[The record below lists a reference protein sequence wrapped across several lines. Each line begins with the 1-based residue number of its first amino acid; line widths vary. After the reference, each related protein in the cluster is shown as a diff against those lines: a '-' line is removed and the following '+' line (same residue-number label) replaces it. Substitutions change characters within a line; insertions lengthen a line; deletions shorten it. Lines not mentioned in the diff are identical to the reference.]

1 MAEKQPTE
9 SSSLLPTSVATTMG
23 APSSFSSSTPS
34 HAWKFGLVLVSLSGI
49 LHTANNFLI
58 QFFEV
63 DALELLLVRSAAQAV
78 VLGLIAATATDSNLL
93 PSTLATKIYV
103 ALQALLA
110 GIRLY
115 LNFR

>member
-9 SSSLLPTSVATTMG
+9 RSSLLPTSVATTMG
-23 APSSFSSSTPS
+23 APSSSISTPS
-34 HAWKFGLVLVSLSGI
+34 HAWKFGIVLVSLSGI

-78 VLGLIAATATDSNLL
+78 VLGLIAATADSNLL
-93 PSTLATKIYV
+93 PSTLPTKIYV
-103 ALQALLA
+103 ALQAMLA

>member
-9 SSSLLPTSVATTMG
+9 RSSLLPTSVASTMG
-23 APSSFSSSTPS
+23 APSSSPS
-34 HAWKFGLVLVSLSGI
+34 HAWKFGIVLVSLSGI
-49 LHTANNFLI
+49 LHTANNFLV

-93 PSTLATKIYV
+93 PSTLATKFYV

>member
-1 MAEKQPTE
+1 MAAKQPSET
-9 SSSLLPTSVATTMG
+9 SSLLPTSVVSTMNV
-23 APSSFSSSTPS
+23 PNSSSAS
-34 HAWKFGLVLVSLSGI
+34 RAWKFGIVLVSLSGI

-78 VLGLIAATATDSNLL
+78 ILGLIAATADSNLL
-93 PSTLATKIYV
+93 PSTFATKIYV
-103 ALQALLA
+103 AIQALLA

>member
-9 SSSLLPTSVATTMG
+9 RSSLLPTSVGNTMG
-23 APSSFSSSTPS
+23 APSSSTPS
-34 HAWKFGLVLVSLSGI
+34 HAWKFGIVLVSLSGI

-78 VLGLIAATATDSNLL
+78 VLGLIAATADSNLL

-103 ALQALLA
+103 ALQAMLA

>member
-9 SSSLLPTSVATTMG
+9 RSSLLPTSVATTI
-23 APSSFSSSTPS
+23 PSSSTPS
-34 HAWKFGLVLVSLSGI
+34 HAWKFGIVLVSLSGI

-78 VLGLIAATATDSNLL
+78 VLGLIAATADSNLL

-103 ALQALLA
+103 ALQAMLA

>member
-9 SSSLLPTSVATTMG
+9 RSSLLPTSVGNTMG
-23 APSSFSSSTPS
+23 VPSSSPS
-34 HAWKFGLVLVSLSGI
+34 QAWKFGIVLVSLSGI

-78 VLGLIAATATDSNLL
+78 VLGLIAATADSNLL

-103 ALQALLA
+103 ALQAMLA

>member
-9 SSSLLPTSVATTMG
+9 RSSLLPTSVGNTMG
-23 APSSFSSSTPS
+23 APSSSISTPS
-34 HAWKFGLVLVSLSGI
+34 HAWKFGIVLVSLSGI

-78 VLGLIAATATDSNLL
+78 VLGLIAATADSNLL

-103 ALQALLA
+103 ALQAMLA

>member
-9 SSSLLPTSVATTMG
+9 RSSLLPTSVATTMG
-23 APSSFSSSTPS
+23 APSSSSISTPS
-34 HAWKFGLVLVSLSGI
+34 HAWKFGIVLVSLSGI

-78 VLGLIAATATDSNLL
+78 VLGLIAATADSNLL

-103 ALQALLA
+103 ALQAMLA

>member
-9 SSSLLPTSVATTMG
+9 RSSLLPTSVATTMG
-23 APSSFSSSTPS
+23 APSTPS

>member
-1 MAEKQPTE
+1 MAEKPATE
-9 SSSLLPTSVATTMG
+9 TSSLLPTTVNNRVGGATSASGPTR
-23 APSSFSSSTPS
+23 
-34 HAWKFGLVLVSLSGI
+34 AWQLGIALVSLSGI

-63 DALELLLVRSAAQAV
+63 DALELLLVRSAGQAV
-78 VLGLIAATATDSNLL
+78 ILGLIAASADSNLL
-93 PSTLATKIYV
+93 PTTLATRVYV
-103 ALQALLA
+103 TIQALLA

>member
-9 SSSLLPTSVATTMG
+9 RSSLLPTSVATTMG
-23 APSSFSSSTPS
+23 APSSSSTPS
-34 HAWKFGLVLVSLSGI
+34 HAWKFGIVLVSLSGI

-78 VLGLIAATATDSNLL
+78 VLGLIAATADSNLL
-93 PSTLATKIYV
+93 PSALATKIYV
-103 ALQALLA
+103 ALQAMLA

>member
-1 MAEKQPTE
+1 MAEKHPTE
-9 SSSLLPTSVATTMG
+9 RSSLLPTSVATTMG
-23 APSSFSSSTPS
+23 APSSSISTPS
-34 HAWKFGLVLVSLSGI
+34 HAWKFGIVLVSLSGI

-78 VLGLIAATATDSNLL
+78 VLGLIAATADSNLL
-93 PSTLATKIYV
+93 PSTLTTKIYV
-103 ALQALLA
+103 ALQAMLA

>member
-1 MAEKQPTE
+1 MAEKQLTE
-9 SSSLLPTSVATTMG
+9 RSSLLPTSVATTMG
-23 APSSFSSSTPS
+23 ASSSSSSTPS

-93 PSTLATKIYV
+93 PSTLATKFYV

>member
-9 SSSLLPTSVATTMG
+9 RSSLLPTSVGNTMG
-23 APSSFSSSTPS
+23 APSSSISTPS
-34 HAWKFGLVLVSLSGI
+34 HAWKFGIVLVSLSGI

-78 VLGLIAATATDSNLL
+78 VLGLVAATADSNLL

-103 ALQALLA
+103 ALQAMLA

>member
-9 SSSLLPTSVATTMG
+9 RTSLLPTSVTSD
-23 APSSFSSSTPS
+23 PSSSSLSTS
-34 HAWKFGLVLVSLSGI
+34 RAWTFGVVLISLSGI
-49 LHTANNFLI
+49 LHTVNNFLI

-63 DALELLLVRSAAQAV
+63 DALELLLLRSAAQAV
-78 VLGLIAATATDSNLL
+78 ILGLVAATADSNLL
-93 PSTLATKIYV
+93 PSTHATKFYV
-103 ALQALLA
+103 AIQALLA

>member
-9 SSSLLPTSVATTMG
+9 RSSLLPTSVGNTMG
-23 APSSFSSSTPS
+23 APSSSISTPS

-93 PSTLATKIYV
+93 PSTPATKIYV